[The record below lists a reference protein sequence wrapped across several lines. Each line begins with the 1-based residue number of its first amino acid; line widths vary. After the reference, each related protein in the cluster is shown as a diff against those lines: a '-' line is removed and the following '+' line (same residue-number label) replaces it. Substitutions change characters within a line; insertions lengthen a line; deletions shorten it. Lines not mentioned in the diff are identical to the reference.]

1 MTDERAKAV
10 ARGLVC
16 QVIAV
21 IQGSEVGGWY
31 LWAGCEAGGRW
42 ADSG

>member
-10 ARGLVC
+10 ARRPVC

-21 IQGSEVGGWY
+21 IQGSEAGGWH
-31 LWAGCEAGGRW
+31 LWAGCGAGGGW